1 MSQANEPVE
10 YLPLRVVMSET
21 SLSKPV
27 LYRMM
32 RAGEFPRQIPLS
44 PRRVAW
50 VRGEVEAWKRAKQEA
65 AREAA

>member
-1 MSQANEPVE
+1 VSHAVEPVE
-10 YLPLRVVMSET
+10 YMPLREVMNET

-32 RAGEFPRQIPLS
+32 RAGQFPRQVPLS

-65 AREAA
+65 RAA

>member
-1 MSQANEPVE
+1 MSQAIQPVE
-10 YLPLRVVMSET
+10 YMPLREVIEET

-32 RAGEFPRQIPLS
+32 SAGHFPRQVPLS

-50 VRGEVEAWKRAKQEA
+50 IRDEVEAWKRSKRDARFA
-65 AREAA
+65 A

>member
-1 MSQANEPVE
+1 
-10 YLPLRVVMSET
+10 MSET

-32 RAGEFPRQIPLS
+32 RAGDFPRQVPLS

-50 VRGEVEAWKRAKQEA
+50 VRGEVEAWKRAKQD

>member
-1 MSQANEPVE
+1 MVENREPLQ
-10 YLPLRVVMSET
+10 YMPLKEVIVET

-32 RAGEFPRQIPLS
+32 STGDFPRQVPLS

-50 VRGEVEAWKRAKQEA
+50 VRGEVEAWKRQRQEA
-65 AREAA
+65 RQAA